1 MMDDRAIVYCTDFSE
16 SSRAAGQYA
25 MDLAKAFGVPL
36 ILVHVLDA
44 WAGFPAYEDSVPG
57 ELQNVV
63 RAMEEEAKLKLKSL
77 EKEFQKEMD
86 NVTTQCRTGVP
97 AEEIVAAA
105 DEGSAQLIVMGTHGW
120 TGVKHLLLGSVAEK
134 VLRMAN
140 CPVLVV
146 RSPP

>member
-1 MMDDRAIVYCTDFSE
+1 MDERAIVFCTDFSE
-16 SSRAAGQYA
+16 SSRVAGQHA
-25 MDLAKAFGVPL
+25 IDLARVFGAPL
-36 ILVHVLDA
+36 ILIHVLDS

-77 EKEFQKEMD
+77 TKEFQKEVG

-105 DEGSAQLIVMGTHGW
+105 DDASAQLIVMGTHGW

-134 VLRMAN
+134 VLRMAK